1 VNLLSVNI
9 SPTILVEINGQQVQ
23 TAINKTPFQGR
34 FWLCKLT
41 LWGYGKAA
49 ASLGGLVLT
58 FEHFT
63 YWQYRLKK
71 PHLELNLKE
80 LCR

>member
-34 FWLCKLT
+34 FWLGKLT
-41 LWGYGKAA
+41 PWDYGNTA
-49 ASLGGLVLT
+49 ASLAGQVLP

-71 PHLELNLKE
+71 LHLELNLKE